1 MNKQVIICVDD
12 EPTLLETLKDELK
25 AAIGQDYRIELA
37 EGANDALELIAQLL
51 KNGYEIPLIIADHIM
66 PDMKGDE
73 LLRQV
78 HLLSPKTLK
87 VMLTGQGDLA
97 AVGNAIRYGKLYR
110 YIAKPWQAE
119 DLQLTVQE
127 AVNSYRQEKKIAE
140 QTAKLQEMNQVLEE
154 LNREQAMLIAK
165 LQENESRLTQFLEA
179 MPIGVAVHDRTGQV
193 TYVNQA
199 AQEIARIN
207 TMPEAKPEQLSEV
220 YRAYIAGTNQLY
232 PTTQLPIARSLKGET
247 VKVDDMEVRQLNNR
261 VCLEVSSTPIFDE
274 TGKITYAIAAFQDI
288 TERKQAEKLLTD
300 YKQTLEHQV
309 AERTLELAQE
319 KEALQQQKE
328 LLQAIVARI
337 PVMIVLYAANGEIQF
352 VNQEVERLLGW
363 SQAELQDIDLLS
375 ECFPVPD
382 DCQYARE
389 HMMAATGKWQD
400 FKIQLRDGNTLDTCW
415 ANVRLSN
422 GVHIGI
428 GQDISDR
435 KLAEEASILE
445 ERNRMAREI
454 HDILAQAFTGILIH
468 LGAVSKKIITDPNA
482 AQTHLKTV
490 RDLARSGLAEARRSV
505 AALRPQLLEEGDLC
519 SALNRFVKQ
528 MKSSADIHLNC
539 EVIGTAYPLPAD
551 VENNL
556 LRIGQEAL
564 INAIK
569 YAHASEIRVELVYE
583 STQCILRVKDN
594 GQGFEIDSVPLNTS
608 FGLLGMSERVERIGG
623 NLMIQSQLGQ
633 GTEVVAIV
641 NREGSPVP
649 LGENP

>member
-12 EPTLLETLKDELK
+12 EPILLESLKDELK

-37 EGANDALELIAQLL
+37 EGGNDALELIAKLL

-87 VMLTGQGDLA
+87 VMLTGQADLE
-97 AVGNAIRYGKLYR
+97 AVGNAIRYAKLYR

-127 AVNSYRQEKKIAE
+127 AVNSYLQEKKIAE
-140 QTAKLQEMNQVLEE
+140 QTAQLQQMNQALEE
-154 LNREQAMLIAK
+154 LNREQAVLIAK
-165 LQENESRLTQFLEA
+165 LQENQSRLTQFLEA
-179 MPIGVAVHDRTGQV
+179 MPIGVAVHNPTGQM
-193 TYVNQA
+193 TYANQA
-199 AQEIARIN
+199 AQKILDIN
-207 TMPEAKPEQLSEV
+207 AILGAQTEQLAEV

-247 VKVDDMEVRQLNNR
+247 VKVDDLEIRQPNNT
-261 VCLEVSSTPIFDE
+261 VCLEVSSTPIVDE
-274 TGKITYAIAAFQDI
+274 IGRITYAIATFQDI
-288 TERKQAEKLLTD
+288 TERKQAEKLLAD

-309 AERTLELAQE
+309 SERTLELAQE

-328 LLQAIVARI
+328 LLQALVDRI
-337 PVMIVLYAANGEIQF
+337 PVMIVLYAANDRIQF
-352 VNQEVERLLGW
+352 INQEVERLLGW
-363 SQAELQDIDLLS
+363 SQAELQDIDRLT
-375 ECFPVPD
+375 EYFPDPD
-382 DCQYARE
+382 DRQYARE

-400 FKIQLRDGNTLDTCW
+400 FKIQLRNGNTIDTCW
-415 ANVRLSN
+415 ANIRLSN

-435 KLAEEASILE
+435 KRAEAASILD

-454 HDILAQAFTGILIH
+454 HDVLAQAFTGILLH
-468 LGAVSKKIITDPNA
+468 LGVVSQEIATDPKTT
-482 AQTHLKTV
+482 QTHLRTV
-490 RDLARSGLAEARRSV
+490 RDLARTGLSEARRSV
-505 AALRPQLLEEGDLC
+505 AALRPQLLEEGDLY
-519 SALNRFVKQ
+519 SALNRFVRQ
-528 MKSSADIHLNC
+528 MRSSASTHLTC
-539 EVIGTAYPLPAD
+539 ELVGTTYPLRPD

-569 YAHASEIRVELVYE
+569 HARASEIRVGVVYE
-583 STQCILRVKDN
+583 STQCLLRVKDN
-594 GQGFEIDSVPLNTS
+594 GQGFDVDSIPLSNS
-608 FGLLGMSERVERIGG
+608 FGLLGMSERAERIGG
-623 NLMIQSQLGQ
+623 DLMIQSQLGR

-641 NREGSPVP
+641 NRE
-649 LGENP
+649 